1 MFSPTILHDLWVGRC
16 RHPKLKRRSVMI
28 RYEEKMSEMYDLGRP
43 CSGRSTATLR
53 RFLSYDV
60 AVPLEVPKSLGGGW
74 PSHKP
79 FDEHE
84 LKLYDHEDIFK
95 YAFTLLPYMSIDECK
110 SVVEKSPRWQ
120 MAIDAGL
127 EVRFLQPDHEIFQRQ
142 CLATATTLIIA
153 TPLMN
158 WSMVN
163 EYLRTYIA
171 IEQSRESLREK
182 GESLRDYI
190 ERLRK
195 SRKL

>member
-1 MFSPTILHDLWVGRC
+1 
-16 RHPKLKRRSVMI
+16 MI
-28 RYEEKMSEMYDLGRP
+28 RYEEKMSEIYGLGRP

-53 RFLSYDV
+53 LFLSYDV
-60 AVPLEVPKSLGGGW
+60 CVPFEVPESLGGGW

-79 FDEHE
+79 FDERE
-84 LKLYDHEDIFK
+84 LKLYDHEDTFK
-95 YAFTLLPYMSIDECK
+95 NAFTLLPYMSIDECR

-127 EVRFLQPDHEIFQRQ
+127 EVDFLEPDPEILQRQ

-153 TPLMN
+153 TPLTN

-163 EYLRTYIA
+163 EYLRKYVA
-171 IEQSRESLREK
+171 IEKSREDLMENGERLR
-182 GESLRDYI
+182 GCI

>member
-1 MFSPTILHDLWVGRC
+1 
-16 RHPKLKRRSVMI
+16 MI
-28 RYEEKMSEMYDLGRP
+28 RYENKISEIYGLGRP

-53 RFLSYDV
+53 KFLSYDV
-60 AVPLEVPKSLGGGW
+60 AVPFEVPRSLGGGW

-79 FDEHE
+79 FDKRE
-84 LKLYDHEDIFK
+84 LKLYDHEDTFEN
-95 YAFTLLPYMSIDECK
+95 AFTLLPYMPLDECR

-120 MAIDAGL
+120 FAIDAGL
-127 EVRFLQPDHEIFQRQ
+127 EVQFVQPEPEIFERQ

-153 TPLMN
+153 TPLTN

-163 EYLRTYIA
+163 EYLRKYIA
-171 IEQSRESLREK
+171 IEKSIEDLRK
-182 GESLRDYI
+182 NGDRLRSCI

>member
-1 MFSPTILHDLWVGRC
+1 
-16 RHPKLKRRSVMI
+16 MI
-28 RYEEKMSEMYDLGRP
+28 RYEEKMSEIYGLGRP

-53 RFLSYDV
+53 QFLSYDV
-60 AVPLEVPKSLGGGW
+60 CVPLEVPESLGGGW
-74 PSHKP
+74 PNHKP
-79 FDEHE
+79 FDKHE
-84 LKLYDHEDIFK
+84 LKLYDHEDTFK
-95 YAFTLLPYMSIDECK
+95 NAFTLLPYMPIDGCK

-120 MAIDAGL
+120 LAIDAGL
-127 EVRFLQPDHEIFQRQ
+127 EVQFLEPDPEIFQRQ

-171 IEQSRESLREK
+171 IEQSRENLREK
-182 GESLRDYI
+182 GERLRDYI

-195 SRKL
+195 DRHLMR